1 MVCDLTFTQDLNWT
15 TADIQR
21 FLSVSVDDPLISLD
35 NFNFVYEAISPRIM
49 RLTLSPKGYTF
60 IYNVTFNF
68 KTMSLINNQYD
79 YAATMY
85 RFSDG
90 NYDVSASISW
100 FLITAPSL
108 SDT

>member
-79 YAATMY
+79 YAANMY

-100 FLITAPSL
+100 FLIKAPSL